1 VRLVYTGRYS
11 AVRLEGVGRVK
22 RDDDKG
28 LDVPKEIAEG
38 LLKRD
43 PDSWK
48 RASTPKAGKAKA

>member
-1 VRLVYTGRYS
+1 M
-11 AVRLEGVGRVK
+11 RLEGVGRVK

-48 RASTPKAGKAKA
+48 RASTTKAGKAKA